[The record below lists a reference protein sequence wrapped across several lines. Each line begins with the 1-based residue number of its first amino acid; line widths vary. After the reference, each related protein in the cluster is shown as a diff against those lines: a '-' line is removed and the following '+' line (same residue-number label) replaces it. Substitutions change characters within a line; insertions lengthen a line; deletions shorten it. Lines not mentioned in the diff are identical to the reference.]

1 MVEYLDVILKGKRN
15 IPCVKNTFVVYFLLK
30 KEKVVYIGSSENF
43 LVRLGSH
50 LKDKDFDSY
59 HFVELRNKEEMLR
72 VEAENIIYYNPLYNK
87 GLPESFVTLTYLKN
101 YLLKKGYRIDL
112 RQIKKFIKEN
122 NIQVSLYNF
131 TMYIPKETCEKISI
145 QITGENNAKK

>member
-1 MVEYLDVILKGKRN
+1 MVENLDLVLKGKRN
-15 IPCVKNTFVVYFLLK
+15 IPCIKNTFVVYFLLK

-59 HFVELRNKEEMLR
+59 YFVELRNKEEMLR
-72 VEAENIIYYNPLYNK
+72 AEAENIIYYNPFYNK

-131 TMYIPKETCEKISI
+131 TMYIPKEVCEKIST
-145 QITGENNAKK
+145 QIIGEENAKK